1 MTNPTPVQA
10 NPQLT
15 IQQLYMEYGE
25 LCAQLKIA
33 QLRYM
38 ECEKKLFPMLG
49 LTITQQPPVQ

>member
-1 MTNPTPVQA
+1 MTTPVQ
-10 NPQLT
+10 PQTL
-15 IQQLYMEYGE
+15 QQLYMEYGE

-49 LTITQQPPVQ
+49 LSVQQAPVQ